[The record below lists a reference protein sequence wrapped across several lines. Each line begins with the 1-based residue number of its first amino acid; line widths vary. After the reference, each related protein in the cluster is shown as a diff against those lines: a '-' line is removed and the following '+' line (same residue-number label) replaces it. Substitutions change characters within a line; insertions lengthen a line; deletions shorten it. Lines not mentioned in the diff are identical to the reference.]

1 MLLFCGFNWC
11 VFGCVL
17 SFYHIFLLSNI
28 KIALNFYGIY
38 TLKSK

>member
-1 MLLFCGFNWC
+1 MILFCGFDWR
-11 VFGCVL
+11 VLGRVL